1 MCIASIAMIAWDI
14 YGYSPVPRICGYL
27 AAENDVHHGQ
37 YRLLGY
43 GLPPPGMPRYVR
55 MLKARYGIQYRAVAG
70 CVVSRSQMD
79 FVAAYNNVSATA
91 IGRKFGRDVV
101 RETENEAFAAVK

>member
-1 MCIASIAMIAWDI
+1 
-14 YGYSPVPRICGYL
+14 
-27 AAENDVHHGQ
+27 
-37 YRLLGY
+37 
-43 GLPPPGMPRYVR
+43 